1 VPYIKGIIHLTEL
14 LRTFKVHIMVN
25 ESVDMIRW

>member
-1 VPYIKGIIHLTEL
+1 L
-14 LRTFKVHIMVN
+14 LGTFKVHIMVN